1 MQNSSKK
8 TAARKM
14 LMQCLSC
21 DDNFFDENKIPLTT
35 RPDTT
40 QTPSRFTIKY
50 KTKNNH
56 FRASSNL

>member
-1 MQNSSKK
+1 
-8 TAARKM
+8 
-14 LMQCLSC
+14 MQCLSC